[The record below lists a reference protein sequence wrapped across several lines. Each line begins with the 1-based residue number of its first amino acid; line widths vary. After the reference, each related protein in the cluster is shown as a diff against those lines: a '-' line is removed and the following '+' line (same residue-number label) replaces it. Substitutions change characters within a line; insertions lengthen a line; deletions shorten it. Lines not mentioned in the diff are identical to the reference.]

1 MKTMKF
7 VLLAAAGLFAMSSC
21 QSQKKSTDEKI
32 SLSNSKD
39 SASYAIGMQIANNFK
54 SNGID
59 TDINME
65 AVIAGL
71 RDNGTG
77 KTQFTIETAD
87 QVVQRYFASIS
98 ESKNAGK
105 VEEGQKFLA
114 AKEKEPGVKKT
125 ASGLLYKEIT
135 PGTGAT
141 PKATDKVK
149 THYIGTLIDGT
160 EFDSSY
166 KRGEPAVFPVNQ
178 VIKGWTEA
186 LQLMK
191 VGAKWELYIPYNLAY
206 GERGAGQ
213 LIGPYET
220 LIFEIELISIE

>member
-1 MKTMKF
+1 
-7 VLLAAAGLFAMSSC
+7 MSSC

-149 THYIGTLIDGT
+149 THYRGTLIDGT